1 MKMKQLA
8 IVSLLVLGLSL
19 SQCRSAMDKE
29 SSATQ
34 TTLAP
39 VDPLPSWN
47 EPTAKRI
54 TQWMSGAT
62 DTASNTY
69 IPVADRI
76 AVFDNDGTLWPEQ
89 PYPNQLQFAFHYLR
103 VLAPSH
109 PEWKKDPMINGLLNN
124 DYEPL
129 KKAGMKGLG
138 KLMALTHSGMPTD
151 SFTEAVSHWIDT
163 AKDQRFGKRYKDL
176 VYQPMLELLEYLRAN
191 QFKTYI
197 VSGGGADFMRPWTE
211 QVYGI
216 PPYQVIGS
224 YGEVKYE
231 LKNDKPALTK
241 LAGDYYVD
249 DKTGK
254 PVAIHRF
261 IGKVPVFCAGN
272 SDGDQAMMQYTHGSS
287 YKSFCLIVHHTDK
300 EREYAY
306 DLKTLSGHLET
317 ALTEAVQKNWLVV
330 DMQKDWKKVFPFE

>member
-1 MKMKQLA
+1 MKTLVLGA
-8 IVSLLVLGLSL
+8 LLLLGLSL
-19 SQCRSAMDKE
+19 THCRTTEKKE
-29 SSATQ
+29 TSTVAGTSVVAN
-34 TTLAP
+34 
-39 VDPLPSWN
+39 PLPSWN
-47 EPTAKRI
+47 DATAQRI
-54 TQWMSGAT
+54 TQWISAAT
-62 DTASNTY
+62 DTASPSF

-89 PYPNQLQFAFHYLR
+89 PYPNQLQFAFNYLR

-109 PEWKKDPMINGLLNN
+109 PEWKKDPVINGLLNN

-129 KKAGMKGLG
+129 KKAGMKGFG
-138 KLMALTHSGMPTD
+138 KLMAVTHSGMPTD
-151 SFTEAVSHWIDT
+151 SFTYAVNQWIDT

-176 VYQPMLELLEYLRAN
+176 VYQPMLELLDYLRSH

-211 QVYGI
+211 EVYGI

-231 LKNDKPALTK
+231 VKNDKPVLTK
-241 LAGDYYVD
+241 LAGDFYMD
-249 DKTGK
+249 DKAGK

-261 IGKVPVFCAGN
+261 IGKTPVFCAGN

-287 YKSFCLIVHHTDK
+287 YKSFCLIVHHTDEK
-300 EREYAY
+300 REYAY
-306 DLKTLSGHLET
+306 DTKTLSGHLET
-317 ALTEAVQKNWLVV
+317 ALQEASQKNWLVV
-330 DMQKDWKKVFPFE
+330 NMKTDWKKVFPFE

>member
-1 MKMKQLA
+1 MRTSTVA
-8 IVSLLVLGLSL
+8 VFFLLGIFLT
-19 SQCRSAMDKE
+19 QCRTTEKKELSAVND
-29 SSATQ
+29 AT
-34 TTLAP
+34 TITN
-39 VDPLPSWN
+39 PLPSWN
-47 EPTAKRI
+47 DATAKRI
-54 TQWMSGAT
+54 TLWIGQAT
-62 DTASNTY
+62 DTASPSF

-89 PYPNQLQFAFHYLR
+89 PYPNQLQFAFNYLQ
-103 VLAPSH
+103 VLAPAH
-109 PEWKKDPMINGLLNN
+109 PEWKKDPVINGLLNH

-129 KKAGMKGLG
+129 KKAGMKGFG
-138 KLMALTHSGMPTD
+138 KVMAATHSGMGTD
-151 SFTEAVSHWIDT
+151 QFRDAVSQWIDT

-176 VYQPMLELLEYLRAN
+176 VYQPMLELLAYLRSH

-231 LKNDKPALTK
+231 LKDGKPVLTK
-241 LAGDYYVD
+241 LAGDFYMD
-249 DKTGK
+249 DKAGK

-272 SDGDQAMMQYTHGSS
+272 SDGDQAMMQYTHGSP
-287 YKSFCLIVHHTDK
+287 YKSFCLIVHHTD
-300 EREYAY
+300 ETREFAY
-306 DLKTLSGHLET
+306 DTKTLSGHLET
-317 ALTEAVQKNWLVV
+317 ALQEASQKNWMVV
-330 DMQKDWKKVFPFE
+330 NMKTDWKKVFPFE